1 MATLYPFRIEVTY
14 KNGDT
19 LGFFTESL
27 ARDTEPVISA
37 SIMNAKINCM
47 PRATIIGLSGSAIS
61 GGYLSAEPDNDNMV
75 LGSAFAE
82 SFGDTRSGKNPG
94 LSCSFD
100 DPSTGSLFFHDTEST
115 SFGGL
120 DHYTFFGTKVCSV
133 LGLPEGIPIYTENF
147 KLSDDSTDPTNYLSG
162 DVIADGV
169 AVKQSFKLAPQARL
183 KSNLVWDKENGEGL
197 LQWVSGSSTEL
208 LFGYD
213 KNADKYVLTAAAT
226 PTFAISGVDT
236 IGVTTA
242 TIGTTIT
249 DTILNES
256 SDVDILSGRTSFSET
271 VYDKGQLKIDVAG
284 DNVMTGQL
292 LIQDSESETFAAGMD
307 KNDFQLYLRN
317 NHSNTVN
324 NFAGIAFDVGTEDD
338 PDSIMGAI
346 AVLRDNTTTTLH
358 DGNMIFCTNDDADD
372 DLTERMRI
380 THDGLVGI
388 GESNP
393 DSTLEV
399 NGDVHVTNDLTV
411 DGKIFQGTADT
422 VYFEAQM
429 TGGGTVANN
438 TYTTIPYNSEAN
450 DEGGDYNN
458 STYKFTAP
466 CNGIYFFSAHFLWA
480 NDSDW
485 DSGDNP
491 VIGFSVNDAEAS
503 DGRLL
508 DRTGNFTEFFSMHT
522 TAIIKLDSG
531 DTVNVDAYQNT
542 GATLNL
548 YNGGGEAS
556 YNQFMGTLIHSLV

>member
-213 KNADKYVLTAAAT
+213 KNADKYVLTAADT

-346 AVLRDNTTTTLH
+346 AVLRDNTTAELH

-411 DGKIFQGTADT
+411 DGHF
-422 VYFEAQM
+422 
-429 TGGGTVANN
+429 TGGGTRGYFFFGESSN
-438 TYTTIPYNSEAN
+438 YTSTRYLDMAQ
-450 DEGGDYNN
+450 DHQAN
-458 STYKFTAP
+458 STDGILMGRAGSITGITVNYNIASRTAAQFSGQYSSGTFNVLVDGTAVFTTSA
-466 CNGIYFFSAHFLWA
+466 NYSATGAKNARSTQAIGVDTFSAGAVIQA
-480 NDSDW
+480 NSTITNASAGGAASAVTVGDVTLYVEITFDS
-485 DSGDNP
+485 
-491 VIGFSVNDAEAS
+491 
-503 DGRLL
+503 
-508 DRTGNFTEFFSMHT
+508 
-522 TAIIKLDSG
+522 
-531 DTVNVDAYQNT
+531 
-542 GATLNL
+542 
-548 YNGGGEAS
+548 
-556 YNQFMGTLIHSLV
+556 